1 MPLPG
6 RFRNSKKS
14 PSAGAGRV
22 DPGDDQ
28 GSLESARHQRLAL
41 RPVRVFVGT
50 GLRHDEPRRMD
61 SAIDRGV
68 VFPRAGRRHLLAA
81 GLVLLPGK
89 EPRLVLTERDFAAHA
104 GAKVRTQTVE
114 VAVVG

>member
-1 MPLPG
+1 M
-6 RFRNSKKS
+6 
-14 PSAGAGRV
+14 
-22 DPGDDQ
+22 
-28 GSLESARHQRLAL
+28 
-41 RPVRVFVGT
+41 FVGT